1 MQPQGITAGDTD
13 SLNLPLSTWIL
24 LAPPGKH
31 SQQRVKSK
39 DNNIQTMLQSLQNV
53 FTNMALLEIRNNFVC
68 TYS

>member
-1 MQPQGITAGDTD
+1 MQPQGITIGDTN

-31 SQQRVKSK
+31 SQHVKSK

-53 FTNMALLEIRNNFVC
+53 FTNMALLEIQNNFVC